1 MKLCRVR
8 WFRQVTQLLLGQAE
22 RPDIR
27 SQNSRAV
34 ARTHY
39 ERRMYMG
46 EKRKRDK
53 TLTIRLTESEKMM
66 IEKKASKAK
75 LNLTEYIISVSSKS
89 KISVTED
96 TKPLLLELKR
106 IGNNINQIA
115 MKINS
120 GAISSYNFDEVIS
133 MQRKIYEQLLLLVGK
148 K

>member
-1 MKLCRVR
+1 MK
-8 WFRQVTQLLLGQAE
+8 
-22 RPDIR
+22 
-27 SQNSRAV
+27 
-34 ARTHY
+34 
-39 ERRMYMG
+39 

-120 GAISSYNFDEVIS
+120 GVVSSYNFDEVIS

-148 K
+148 N

>member
-1 MKLCRVR
+1 
-8 WFRQVTQLLLGQAE
+8 
-22 RPDIR
+22 
-27 SQNSRAV
+27 
-34 ARTHY
+34 
-39 ERRMYMG
+39 MG

-66 IEKKASKAK
+66 IEKRANKAK

-96 TKPLLLELKR
+96 TKPLLLKLKR

-120 GAISSYNFDEVIS
+120 GVVSSYNLDEVIS

-148 K
+148 N

>member
-1 MKLCRVR
+1 M
-8 WFRQVTQLLLGQAE
+8 
-22 RPDIR
+22 I
-27 SQNSRAV
+27 
-34 ARTHY
+34 
-39 ERRMYMG
+39 

-89 KISVTED
+89 KISVAED

-120 GAISSYNFDEVIS
+120 GVVSSYNFDEVIS

-148 K
+148 N

>member
-1 MKLCRVR
+1 MK
-8 WFRQVTQLLLGQAE
+8 
-22 RPDIR
+22 
-27 SQNSRAV
+27 
-34 ARTHY
+34 
-39 ERRMYMG
+39 

-53 TLTIRLTESEKMM
+53 TLTIRLTESEKMI

-120 GAISSYNFDEVIS
+120 GVVSSYNFDEVIS

-148 K
+148 N

>member
-1 MKLCRVR
+1 
-8 WFRQVTQLLLGQAE
+8 
-22 RPDIR
+22 
-27 SQNSRAV
+27 
-34 ARTHY
+34 
-39 ERRMYMG
+39 MG

-120 GAISSYNFDEVIS
+120 GVVSSYNFDEVIS
-133 MQRKIYEQLLLLVGK
+133 LQRKIYGQLLLLVGK
-148 K
+148 N

>member
-1 MKLCRVR
+1 MK
-8 WFRQVTQLLLGQAE
+8 
-22 RPDIR
+22 
-27 SQNSRAV
+27 
-34 ARTHY
+34 
-39 ERRMYMG
+39 

-89 KISVTED
+89 KISVAED

-120 GAISSYNFDEVIS
+120 GVVSSYNFDEVIS

-148 K
+148 N

>member
-1 MKLCRVR
+1 MV
-8 WFRQVTQLLLGQAE
+8 
-22 RPDIR
+22 
-27 SQNSRAV
+27 
-34 ARTHY
+34 
-39 ERRMYMG
+39 

-89 KISVTED
+89 KISVAED

-120 GAISSYNFDEVIS
+120 GVVSSYNFDEVIS
-133 MQRKIYEQLLLLVGK
+133 LQRKIYEQLLLLVGK
-148 K
+148 N

>member
-1 MKLCRVR
+1 
-8 WFRQVTQLLLGQAE
+8 
-22 RPDIR
+22 
-27 SQNSRAV
+27 
-34 ARTHY
+34 
-39 ERRMYMG
+39 MG

-66 IEKKASKAK
+66 IERKASKAK

-120 GAISSYNFDEVIS
+120 GVVSSYNFDEVIS

-148 K
+148 N

>member
-1 MKLCRVR
+1 
-8 WFRQVTQLLLGQAE
+8 
-22 RPDIR
+22 
-27 SQNSRAV
+27 
-34 ARTHY
+34 
-39 ERRMYMG
+39 MG

-53 TLTIRLTESEKMM
+53 TLTIRLTESEKMI

-120 GAISSYNFDEVIS
+120 GVVSSYNFDEVIS
-133 MQRKIYEQLLLLVGK
+133 LQRKIYEQLLLLVGK
-148 K
+148 N

>member
-1 MKLCRVR
+1 
-8 WFRQVTQLLLGQAE
+8 
-22 RPDIR
+22 
-27 SQNSRAV
+27 
-34 ARTHY
+34 
-39 ERRMYMG
+39 MG

-66 IEKKASKAK
+66 IEKKASKSK

-96 TKPLLLELKR
+96 TKSLLLELKR

-120 GAISSYNFDEVIS
+120 GVVSSYNFDEVIS
-133 MQRKIYEQLLLLVGK
+133 LQRKIYEQLLLLVGK

>member
-1 MKLCRVR
+1 MK
-8 WFRQVTQLLLGQAE
+8 
-22 RPDIR
+22 
-27 SQNSRAV
+27 
-34 ARTHY
+34 
-39 ERRMYMG
+39 

-120 GAISSYNFDEVIS
+120 GVISSYNFDEVIS
-133 MQRKIYEQLLLLVGK
+133 LQRKIYEQLLLLVGK
-148 K
+148 N

>member
-1 MKLCRVR
+1 
-8 WFRQVTQLLLGQAE
+8 
-22 RPDIR
+22 
-27 SQNSRAV
+27 
-34 ARTHY
+34 
-39 ERRMYMG
+39 MG

-53 TLTIRLTESEKMM
+53 TLTIRLTESEKLM

-120 GAISSYNFDEVIS
+120 GVVSSYNFEEVIS

>member
-1 MKLCRVR
+1 MV
-8 WFRQVTQLLLGQAE
+8 
-22 RPDIR
+22 
-27 SQNSRAV
+27 
-34 ARTHY
+34 
-39 ERRMYMG
+39 

-120 GAISSYNFDEVIS
+120 GVVSSYNFDEVIS

-148 K
+148 N

>member
-1 MKLCRVR
+1 
-8 WFRQVTQLLLGQAE
+8 
-22 RPDIR
+22 
-27 SQNSRAV
+27 
-34 ARTHY
+34 
-39 ERRMYMG
+39 MG

-120 GAISSYNFDEVIS
+120 GVISSYNFDEVIS
-133 MQRKIYEQLLLLVGK
+133 LQRKIYEQLLLLVGK
-148 K
+148 N

>member
-1 MKLCRVR
+1 
-8 WFRQVTQLLLGQAE
+8 
-22 RPDIR
+22 
-27 SQNSRAV
+27 
-34 ARTHY
+34 
-39 ERRMYMG
+39 MG

-120 GAISSYNFDEVIS
+120 GVVSSYNFDEVIS
-133 MQRKIYEQLLLLVGK
+133 MQRKIYEQLLLLVGNN
-148 K
+148 

>member
-1 MKLCRVR
+1 
-8 WFRQVTQLLLGQAE
+8 
-22 RPDIR
+22 
-27 SQNSRAV
+27 
-34 ARTHY
+34 
-39 ERRMYMG
+39 MG

>member
-1 MKLCRVR
+1 MV
-8 WFRQVTQLLLGQAE
+8 
-22 RPDIR
+22 
-27 SQNSRAV
+27 
-34 ARTHY
+34 
-39 ERRMYMG
+39 

-120 GAISSYNFDEVIS
+120 GVVSSYNFDEVIS
-133 MQRKIYEQLLLLVGK
+133 LQRKIYEQLLLLVGK
-148 K
+148 N

>member
-1 MKLCRVR
+1 
-8 WFRQVTQLLLGQAE
+8 
-22 RPDIR
+22 
-27 SQNSRAV
+27 
-34 ARTHY
+34 
-39 ERRMYMG
+39 MG

-89 KISVTED
+89 KISVAED

-120 GAISSYNFDEVIS
+120 GVVSSYNFDEVIS

-148 K
+148 N